1 VGPCLLTNAHTPPFQ
16 TQKKMRGYNAHMT
29 HKCPR
34 MVMATWPPGHQ
45 PASEQVVWTLP
56 TLPPTKVLTAHGRWP
71 MATPAGR
78 PARWPPAAW
87 PPGSLAAGRRP
98 HGRPARW
105 PPAARASPMGTRA
118 GPAAN
123 GHGSGGATNK
133 IFYSPHCPH
142 DPQIFKFIFGIFGT
156 CLKAYLL
163 HRARSK
169 RLRRA

>member
-1 VGPCLLTNAHTPPFQ
+1 
-16 TQKKMRGYNAHMT
+16 MT

-45 PASEQVVWTLP
+45 PASERVVWTLP

-71 MATPAGR
+71 MADG
-78 PARWPPAAW
+78 RWPHRPTAR
-87 PPGSLAAGRRP
+87 LAGRRP
-98 HGRPARW
+98 HGRPTRW
-105 PPAARASPMGTRA
+105 PPAAWPHGRPARWPLAARAFPMGPRV
-118 GPAAN
+118 GPAAKD
-123 GHGSGGATNK
+123 HGSGGATNK

-142 DPQIFKFIFGIFGT
+142 DPQIFNFIFGIFGT

-169 RLRRA
+169 RLRRVCTASTKPPS